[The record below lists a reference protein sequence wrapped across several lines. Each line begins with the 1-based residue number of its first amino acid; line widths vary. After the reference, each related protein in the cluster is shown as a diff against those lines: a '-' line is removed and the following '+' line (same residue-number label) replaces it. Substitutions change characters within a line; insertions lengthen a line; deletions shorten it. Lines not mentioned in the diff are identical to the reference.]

1 MTRNTCILSAGMLV
15 LLLALLIPGATASTA
30 TQSGYIVVGVAP
42 VAQFSA
48 HYAFATV
55 PTKVNFVDD
64 SLGSTP
70 MTYSWDFG
78 DGSTSTEQ
86 SPSHMYTQR
95 GVYTVKLTAT
105 NDFGKST
112 EIKKDYISIGLG
124 PKADFA
130 GTPTSGNVPM
140 SVTFTDKSQGQV
152 TTWQWD
158 FGDGKSSSEK
168 NPVHTYWTAGVFN
181 VILTVSNEY
190 GSSDATK
197 NSYITV
203 VGPLTSKFSADPG
216 TGKAPLLVK
225 FTDRSIGTPTLWKWD
240 FGDGTTSTEQNPVHT
255 FTNGGAY
262 DVVLDIYRGQ
272 DGASSTQV
280 VNVGGV
286 PVADFIGTPTSV
298 NIGETI
304 AFTDKSSNSPN
315 QWAWDFGDTK
325 TLITQNP
332 SHAYQL
338 KGIYTVSLT
347 AKNDNGKDTETKTG
361 YINVGMGPIADFRPV
376 IAPFEMNAVPMTVK
390 FIDQSMQ
397 LPTSWMWDFGDGQ
410 TSTEQNPVHI
420 YAKEATYTVSLTVKN
435 NFGTDT
441 KVMKD
446 IITVGKGPAVDFT
459 ADKTTVGVG
468 RIVTFT
474 DLSGNSPTSWV
485 WEFGDGAV
493 GMGSK
498 PDHVYQKTGVYDVTL
513 TASNPA
519 VTNSRTKNQYITV
532 LNIPRADFTA
542 DKTRGGAPMNVLF
555 MDQSI
560 GEPTTWNWDFGDG
573 SAKST
578 EKNPTHTYTSL
589 GSYTV
594 SLTVSN
600 GNGQDTT
607 SKAGYI
613 VTTLAPVA
621 NFKVDQRIG
630 KAPFIV
636 QFKDLSTNNPTKWSW
651 TFGDGTSS
659 SEQNPRHIYPQE
671 GAYDVR
677 LTASNDYGSDTAYK
691 TGTETVTIVPT
702 TIQPTALVTLA
713 PATVKTTTAA
723 TIAPITTKASVSP
736 IAAIIGTIMG
746 LLLVIAVTNRK

>member
-1 MTRNTCILSAGMLV
+1 MLV
-15 LLLALLIPGATASTA
+15 LLLALLIPGAAASTA
-30 TQSGYIVVGVAP
+30 TQPGYIVVGVAP
-42 VAQFSA
+42 VAQFGA

-70 MTYSWDFG
+70 MTYLWDFG

-86 SPSHMYTQR
+86 NPSHMYTQR
-95 GVYTVKLTAT
+95 GMFTAKLTVT
-105 NDFGKST
+105 NDFGTST

-130 GTPTSGNVPM
+130 ATPTSGNVPM
-140 SVTFTDKSQGQV
+140 AVTFTDKSQGQV

-168 NPVHTYWTAGVFN
+168 DPVHTYWTAGVYN

-190 GSSDATK
+190 GSSDLRK
-197 NSYITV
+197 DSFITV
-203 VGPLTSKFSADPG
+203 VGPLTSKFSPNPSF
-216 TGKAPLLVK
+216 GKAPLLVK
-225 FTDRSIGTPTLWKWD
+225 FTDRSIGTPTSWKWD
-240 FGDGTTSTEQNPVHT
+240 FGDGATSTEQNPVHT
-255 FTNGGAY
+255 FTTGGAF
-262 DVVLDIYRGQ
+262 DVKLEIARG
-272 DGASSTQV
+272 AETATSTQI
-280 VNVGGV
+280 VNIGGV
-286 PVADFIGTPTSV
+286 PVADFIGAPTSV
-298 NIGETI
+298 NVGETI

-325 TLITQNP
+325 TLTTQNP
-332 SHAYQL
+332 SYAYQL

-347 AKNDNGKDTETKTG
+347 ATNDNGKDTETKVS
-361 YINVGMGPIADFRPV
+361 YINVGMGPQADFRVV
-376 IAPFEMNAVPMTVK
+376 IAPFELNKVPMTVT
-390 FIDQSMQ
+390 FVDQSAR
-397 LPTSWMWDFGDGQ
+397 LPTSWVWTFGDGQ
-410 TSTEQNPVHI
+410 TSAEQNPVHI
-420 YAKEATYTVSLTVKN
+420 YTKEGSYNVGLTVRN
-435 NFGTDT
+435 NFGADT
-441 KVMKD
+441 KVMTG
-446 IITVGKGPAVDFT
+446 IVTVGKGPAVDFT

-468 RIVTFT
+468 RLVSFT
-474 DLSGNSPTSWV
+474 DLSGNSPTTWV
-485 WEFGDGAV
+485 WEFGDGSV

-519 VTNSRTKNQYITV
+519 VSNSRTKNQYITV

-560 GEPTTWNWDFGDG
+560 GEPTVWNWDFGDG
-573 SAKST
+573 AKST
-578 EKNPTHTYTSL
+578 EKNPNHIYTSL

-600 GNGQDTT
+600 VNGQDTT
-607 SKAGYI
+607 SKAGFI

-651 TFGDGTSS
+651 TFGDGTTS

-677 LTASNDYGSDTAYK
+677 LTASNDFGSDTAYK

-702 TIQPTALVTLA
+702 TVPQTVVVTQAPTIIQ
-713 PATVKTTTAA
+713 TTAP
-723 TIAPITTKASVSP
+723 TVAPTTKASMSP
-736 IAAIIGTIMG
+736 IVAVIGTIMG
-746 LLLVIAVTNRK
+746 LLLVIAVAPRK